1 MYSINT
7 LLWRLNKSFYSNICV
22 LSPWWLKVSDCLA
35 ADKVTYDHIWLNESM
50 GFTKLIVKIYIQHF
64 LYPTSNSCEQ
74 CQLLSNRVKYQQNL
88 DIYTK
93 FIHSYIWHE
102 RMRRIKANEVNFN
115 SIQSLYLCWVNFL
128 VLMPVRFSTYLWL
141 PQERRSQAI
150 SHGDTESINLF
161 VFFYSFPDWN
171 GQGPGQ
177 PSPSIHCLAAMSP
190 VVVTPPPAPWRPTLA
205 PLCIQISKVF
215 RHVSENKDN

>member
-1 MYSINT
+1 MNCQ
-7 LLWRLNKSFYSNICV
+7 NFSNMM
-22 LSPWWLKVSDCLA
+22 D
-35 ADKVTYDHIWLNESM
+35 
-50 GFTKLIVKIYIQHF
+50 FTKLIVKIYIQHF

-177 PSPSIHCLAAMSP
+177 PSPSRSQWSLQPKPMIMFGMAGSNRSEC
-190 VVVTPPPAPWRPTLA
+190 RPGRL
-205 PLCIQISKVF
+205 
-215 RHVSENKDN
+215 